1 MLVHRLCSLSGLL
14 LRPRLA
20 HGPLL
25 RANLTG
31 RALHTC
37 HSSQH
42 IAPSR
47 RQLKDVRRA
56 PRLVKCISGAAAVAT
71 EPSAAAAPASENV
84 IQLLRARGLIQVE
97 LLSNFMRTMHLL
109 DKHSIRLKA
118 DGALSVL
125 QH

>member
-47 RQLKDVRRA
+47 RRFKDVRRA
-56 PRLVKCISGAAAVAT
+56 PRLVNCISGAAAVAT
-71 EPSAAAAPASENV
+71 QPSAAAATTAENV
-84 IQLLRARGLIQVE
+84 IQLLRARGLIQVK
-97 LLSNFMRTMHLL
+97 LTSKSYRQMQ
-109 DKHSIRLKA
+109 KA
-118 DGALSVL
+118 QQA
-125 QH
+125 QHQAEGG